1 MNPPRWTEITPSEY
15 AWEREA
21 LDYVKA
27 RLPDNEPFRAWSNFE
42 FIAEDGSINEVDL
55 LVVSVHKVYLVEIK
69 SWSGAI
75 SGDQSTW
82 RREVDGKVFL
92 VDSPL
97 LLANRKAKK
106 LIGLLKTQK
115 ALAKQRRP
123 YVEAVVFLSRVGAR
137 CRLEGRARTGVY
149 LSSDSERD
157 GHPNI
162 LEVLGGNAGF
172 DPRRPPQRIDRS
184 LSRAFARA
192 VEQAGIPPS
201 QRQRRVTDYVLRSLL
216 LETDAF
222 QDWEAE
228 HVSVSGSKRRI
239 RIYPL
244 ARASSE
250 AVRAEGRRA
259 AEREYQLLD
268 GISHDGILRVESLT
282 SAEQGPALVFEHD
295 PDAERLDRFLE
306 HRSADGPN
314 LVTRL
319 DLLRQ
324 LAETLKYAHERR
336 LYHRALTPQKVLVV
350 DADTERPKLKIF
362 DWRAGAHA
370 APHGSS
376 TSGSRASG
384 SGTTL
389 NLTGDDE
396 GDVYLA
402 PETTHGQFI
411 AEKLDIFSLGAIGFR
426 LFSGQPP
433 ASTVAALNA
442 RLESAGGL
450 RLSDAV
456 DGLPGSLQL
465 VVESA
470 TDPEVGKRPNSVS
483 EFLDLIVEA
492 ERELADVRE
501 EQEAVV
507 HPLDANP
514 GDMLEHG
521 FLMEQRLGKGSTAVA
536 LKVEHDEGSGVLK
549 VALDPSLNER
559 IRREGQVLE
568 LLRHPNIVSFRRC
581 VELSGHAA
589 LFIAMAGTE
598 NKTGTYTLADR
609 IREEGRLSLDLLQ
622 RFGSQLLNVV
632 QWLEENGISHR
643 DLKPDN
649 IGVSASAADKS
660 LALVVFDFSLADTP
674 AENIRAGTPQYLDP
688 FLRRRKPPRWDV
700 YAERFAAAMTLH
712 EMATGNLP
720 RWGDGSTE
728 PLLVDEEVTV
738 DAEWFDPSVRD
749 PLAGFFAKALAR
761 DYRSRFDSAE
771 EMCLAWSGCFE
782 AIDIQTAGDEEGRDL
797 PGELDGV
804 TRETPLLALGLSP
817 RLQNALDRLGA
828 HTVAQLVDLPRI
840 RLYRNK
846 GIGQRIVK
854 LIRELSE
861 RLAEYLAEHGQTLD
875 TTTTVHSDDHPVDP
889 AVWSIDLLASKLVS
903 THIPDEEA
911 RLVRAV
917 LGIEGR
923 LGLLPAHRNVAESL
937 GVAPTEIAGAI
948 RRARDRWAK
957 HGWMAP
963 LRDSVAALISK
974 YGGIMTVRELAEA
987 LAATRGSTETGE
999 ARLRRAGAVAAAALE
1014 MESAREQCRYRVQ
1027 RHDASSG
1034 ASALILATEALDP
1047 ALTAS
1052 MESRADWVRELGK
1065 LADDIAGADPLL
1077 PPARVMESLTAA
1089 APPAGT
1095 QPLAPDRILH
1105 LAVQSSA
1112 HAAIS
1117 SRGELYP
1124 PGMTA
1129 ERAAKLGAS
1138 SLLGPTKLTER
1149 DIRKRVAS
1157 RYPEAEPLPGRPSL
1171 DDLLD
1176 KAGLRL
1182 EWDEPTRT
1190 YRSPVARSSYASS
1203 TSTVRSSAHG
1213 EDGAD
1218 DAVSLD
1224 ARLGRVVKT
1233 HGFLALSVSPRHLS
1247 RVERY
1252 LAAALALAPFSL
1264 EAGLI
1269 RHMKS
1274 VAADLGAD
1282 WKVVVAADAEPVGS
1296 KHRRNLDQLVRRALP
1311 GLAHEVATAPEPLLL
1326 THPGLLARYRQLD
1339 VLANVQEACQ
1349 RGMAPA
1355 ARLLCIAAD
1364 DSVNMPVID
1373 GQALP
1378 VVFSAAWMRPG
1389 RAWLSRTGSAATPPA
1404 DVDGAGAEHGAG
1416 RSTSRPHRFCATISP

>member
-1 MNPPRWTEITPSEY
+1 MNSPRWTEITPSEY

-82 RREVDGKVFL
+82 RREVDGKVLL

-106 LIGLLKTQK
+106 LIGLLKAQK

-123 YVEAVVFLSRVGAR
+123 YVEAVVFLSRIGAR

-149 LSSDSERD
+149 LSAESERD
-157 GHPNI
+157 GHPNL

-192 VEQAGIPPS
+192 VEQAGIRPS

-228 HVSVSGSKRRI
+228 HISVSGSKRRV

-295 PDAERLDRFLE
+295 PDAERLDRYLE
-306 HRSADGPN
+306 RRNADGPD

-336 LYHRALTPQKVLVV
+336 LYHRALTPQKVLVI
-350 DADTERPKLKIF
+350 DANTERPKLKIF

-370 APHGSS
+370 APHGSG
-376 TSGSRASG
+376 TIGTRDSGSRTMLS
-384 SGTTL
+384 
-389 NLTGDDE
+389 LTGDDE

-402 PETTHGQFI
+402 PETTHGQFL

-442 RLESAGGL
+442 RLASAGGL

-470 TDPEVGKRPNSVS
+470 TDPEVGKRPNSIS
-483 EFLDLIVEA
+483 EFLDLLVEA
-492 ERELADVRE
+492 ERELADLRE

-536 LKVEHDEGSGVLK
+536 LKVEHDDGSGVLK

-568 LLRHPNIVSFRRC
+568 LLRHPNIVSFRRY

-688 FLRRRKPPRWDV
+688 FLRRRKPPRWDG

-720 RWGDGSTE
+720 RWGDGSTN
-728 PLLVDEEVTV
+728 PLQVDEEVTV

-749 PLAGFFAKALAR
+749 PLAEFFAKALAK

-782 AIDIQTAGDEEGRDL
+782 AIDIQIAGDEEGRDL

-861 RLAEYLAEHGQTLD
+861 RLAEHLAEHGQTLD

-911 RLVRAV
+911 RLVRTV
-917 LGIEGR
+917 LGVEGR
-923 LGLLPAHRNVAESL
+923 LGLLPAHRKVAESL

-963 LRDSVAALISK
+963 LRDSVAALVSK

-1027 RHDASSG
+1027 RNDASNG
-1034 ASALILATEALDP
+1034 ASTLILATEALDP

-1065 LADDIAGADPLL
+1065 LADDIAGADPLP
-1077 PPARVMESLTAA
+1077 PPARVTETLTAA
-1089 APPAGT
+1089 TPPAGM
-1095 QPLAPDRILH
+1095 QQLAPDRILH

-1124 PGMTA
+1124 PDMTA

-1138 SLLGPTKLTER
+1138 SLLGPTRLSER

-1171 DDLLD
+1171 DDLLE

-1203 TSTVRSSAHG
+1203 ASTARSSAHG

-1224 ARLGRVVKT
+1224 DRLGRVVKT

-1264 EAGLI
+1264 EAELI

-1274 VAADLGAD
+1274 VAAELGAD

-1296 KHRRNLDQLVRRALP
+1296 KHRRNLDQLVRRAVP
-1311 GLAHEVATAPEPLLL
+1311 GLAHEVTTAPKPLLL
-1326 THPGLLARYRQLD
+1326 TQPGLLARYRQLD

-1389 RAWLSRTGSAATPPA
+1389 RAWLSRAEIPRPA
-1404 DVDGAGAEHGAG
+1404 HQ
-1416 RSTSRPHRFCATISP
+1416 H

>member
-1 MNPPRWTEITPSEY
+1 
-15 AWEREA
+15 
-21 LDYVKA
+21 
-27 RLPDNEPFRAWSNFE
+27 
-42 FIAEDGSINEVDL
+42 
-55 LVVSVHKVYLVEIK
+55 
-69 SWSGAI
+69 
-75 SGDQSTW
+75 
-82 RREVDGKVFL
+82 
-92 VDSPL
+92 
-97 LLANRKAKK
+97 
-106 LIGLLKTQK
+106 
-115 ALAKQRRP
+115 
-123 YVEAVVFLSRVGAR
+123 
-137 CRLEGRARTGVY
+137 
-149 LSSDSERD
+149 
-157 GHPNI
+157 
-162 LEVLGGNAGF
+162 
-172 DPRRPPQRIDRS
+172 
-184 LSRAFARA
+184 
-192 VEQAGIPPS
+192 
-201 QRQRRVTDYVLRSLL
+201 
-216 LETDAF
+216 
-222 QDWEAE
+222 
-228 HVSVSGSKRRI
+228 
-239 RIYPL
+239 
-244 ARASSE
+244 
-250 AVRAEGRRA
+250 
-259 AEREYQLLD
+259 
-268 GISHDGILRVESLT
+268 
-282 SAEQGPALVFEHD
+282 
-295 PDAERLDRFLE
+295 
-306 HRSADGPN
+306 
-314 LVTRL
+314 
-319 DLLRQ
+319 
-324 LAETLKYAHERR
+324 
-336 LYHRALTPQKVLVV
+336 
-350 DADTERPKLKIF
+350 
-362 DWRAGAHA
+362 
-370 APHGSS
+370 
-376 TSGSRASG
+376 
-384 SGTTL
+384 
-389 NLTGDDE
+389 
-396 GDVYLA
+396 
-402 PETTHGQFI
+402 
-411 AEKLDIFSLGAIGFR
+411 
-426 LFSGQPP
+426 
-433 ASTVAALNA
+433 
-442 RLESAGGL
+442 
-450 RLSDAV
+450 
-456 DGLPGSLQL
+456 
-465 VVESA
+465 
-470 TDPEVGKRPNSVS
+470 
-483 EFLDLIVEA
+483 
-492 ERELADVRE
+492 
-501 EQEAVV
+501 
-507 HPLDANP
+507 
-514 GDMLEHG
+514 MLEHG

-568 LLRHPNIVSFRRC
+568 LLRHPNIVSFRRY

-720 RWGDGSTE
+720 RWGNGSTD
-728 PLLVDEEVTV
+728 PLQVDEEVTV

-749 PLAGFFAKALAR
+749 PLAEFFAKALAR

-846 GIGQRIVK
+846 GIGQRIVR

-861 RLAEYLAEHGQTLD
+861 RLAEHLAEHGQTVD

-911 RLVRAV
+911 RLLRSV

-923 LGLLPAHRNVAESL
+923 LGLLPAHRNVADSL

-963 LRDSVAALISK
+963 LRDSVAALVSK

-1027 RHDASSG
+1027 RHDAPNG
-1034 ASALILATEALDP
+1034 ASTLILATETLDP

-1077 PPARVMESLTAA
+1077 PPARVTEALTAA
-1089 APPAGT
+1089 TPPAGT

-1112 HAAIS
+1112 YAAIS

-1138 SLLGPTKLTER
+1138 SLLGPTKLSER

-1218 DAVSLD
+1218 DAMSLD
-1224 ARLGRVVKT
+1224 ERLGRVVKT

-1264 EAGLI
+1264 EAELI

-1274 VAADLGAD
+1274 AAAELGAD

-1296 KHRRNLDQLVRRALP
+1296 KHRRNLDQLVRRAVP

-1339 VLANVQEACQ
+1339 VLASVQEACQ

-1364 DSVNMPVID
+1364 DAVNMPVID

-1378 VVFSAAWMRPG
+1378 VVFSAAWIRPG
-1389 RAWLSRTGSAATPPA
+1389 RAWLSRAEIPRPA
-1404 DVDGAGAEHGAG
+1404 HQ
-1416 RSTSRPHRFCATISP
+1416 H

>member
-21 LDYVKA
+21 LDYVKT

-192 VEQAGIPPS
+192 VEQAGIRPS

-228 HVSVSGSKRRI
+228 HVSVSGSKRRV

-306 HRSADGPN
+306 HRSADGPDV
-314 LVTRL
+314 VTRL

-336 LYHRALTPQKVLVV
+336 LYHRALTPQKVLVI
-350 DADTERPKLKIF
+350 DANTERPKLKIF

-389 NLTGDDE
+389 NLTGDDK

-411 AEKLDIFSLGAIGFR
+411 PEKLDIFSLGAIGFR

-492 ERELADVRE
+492 EQELADLRE

-507 HPLDANP
+507 HPARC
-514 GDMLEHG
+514 
-521 FLMEQRLGKGSTAVA
+521 Q
-536 LKVEHDEGSGVLK
+536 SG
-549 VALDPSLNER
+549 
-559 IRREGQVLE
+559 
-568 LLRHPNIVSFRRC
+568 RH
-581 VELSGHAA
+581 
-589 LFIAMAGTE
+589 AGTRLPH
-598 NKTGTYTLADR
+598 GTTPR
-609 IREEGRLSLDLLQ
+609 Q
-622 RFGSQLLNVV
+622 RVNCRRPQG
-632 QWLEENGISHR
+632 
-643 DLKPDN
+643 
-649 IGVSASAADKS
+649 
-660 LALVVFDFSLADTP
+660 
-674 AENIRAGTPQYLDP
+674 GT
-688 FLRRRKPPRWDV
+688 R
-700 YAERFAAAMTLH
+700 
-712 EMATGNLP
+712 
-720 RWGDGSTE
+720 
-728 PLLVDEEVTV
+728 
-738 DAEWFDPSVRD
+738 
-749 PLAGFFAKALAR
+749 
-761 DYRSRFDSAE
+761 
-771 EMCLAWSGCFE
+771 
-782 AIDIQTAGDEEGRDL
+782 
-797 PGELDGV
+797 
-804 TRETPLLALGLSP
+804 
-817 RLQNALDRLGA
+817 
-828 HTVAQLVDLPRI
+828 
-840 RLYRNK
+840 
-846 GIGQRIVK
+846 
-854 LIRELSE
+854 
-861 RLAEYLAEHGQTLD
+861 
-875 TTTTVHSDDHPVDP
+875 
-889 AVWSIDLLASKLVS
+889 
-903 THIPDEEA
+903 
-911 RLVRAV
+911 
-917 LGIEGR
+917 
-923 LGLLPAHRNVAESL
+923 
-937 GVAPTEIAGAI
+937 
-948 RRARDRWAK
+948 
-957 HGWMAP
+957 
-963 LRDSVAALISK
+963 
-974 YGGIMTVRELAEA
+974 
-987 LAATRGSTETGE
+987 
-999 ARLRRAGAVAAAALE
+999 
-1014 MESAREQCRYRVQ
+1014 
-1027 RHDASSG
+1027 
-1034 ASALILATEALDP
+1034 
-1047 ALTAS
+1047 
-1052 MESRADWVRELGK
+1052 
-1065 LADDIAGADPLL
+1065 
-1077 PPARVMESLTAA
+1077 
-1089 APPAGT
+1089 
-1095 QPLAPDRILH
+1095 
-1105 LAVQSSA
+1105 
-1112 HAAIS
+1112 
-1117 SRGELYP
+1117 
-1124 PGMTA
+1124 
-1129 ERAAKLGAS
+1129 
-1138 SLLGPTKLTER
+1138 
-1149 DIRKRVAS
+1149 
-1157 RYPEAEPLPGRPSL
+1157 
-1171 DDLLD
+1171 
-1176 KAGLRL
+1176 
-1182 EWDEPTRT
+1182 
-1190 YRSPVARSSYASS
+1190 
-1203 TSTVRSSAHG
+1203 
-1213 EDGAD
+1213 
-1218 DAVSLD
+1218 
-1224 ARLGRVVKT
+1224 
-1233 HGFLALSVSPRHLS
+1233 
-1247 RVERY
+1247 
-1252 LAAALALAPFSL
+1252 
-1264 EAGLI
+1264 
-1269 RHMKS
+1269 
-1274 VAADLGAD
+1274 
-1282 WKVVVAADAEPVGS
+1282 
-1296 KHRRNLDQLVRRALP
+1296 
-1311 GLAHEVATAPEPLLL
+1311 
-1326 THPGLLARYRQLD
+1326 
-1339 VLANVQEACQ
+1339 
-1349 RGMAPA
+1349 
-1355 ARLLCIAAD
+1355 
-1364 DSVNMPVID
+1364 
-1373 GQALP
+1373 
-1378 VVFSAAWMRPG
+1378 
-1389 RAWLSRTGSAATPPA
+1389 
-1404 DVDGAGAEHGAG
+1404 
-1416 RSTSRPHRFCATISP
+1416 

>member
-1 MNPPRWTEITPSEY
+1 MNSPRWTEITPSEY

-82 RREVDGKVFL
+82 RREVDGKEFL

-115 ALAKQRRP
+115 ALARQRRP
-123 YVEAVVFLSRVGAR
+123 HVEAVVFLSRIGAR

-149 LSSDSERD
+149 LSAESERD

-192 VEQAGIPPS
+192 VEQAGIRPS
-201 QRQRRVTDYVLRSLL
+201 QRQRRVTDYVVQSLL

-228 HVSVSGSKRRI
+228 HVSVSGSKRRV

-250 AVRAEGRRA
+250 AVRAEGRRT

-295 PDAERLDRFLE
+295 PDAQRLDRFLE
-306 HRSADGPN
+306 RRSDDGPK

-336 LYHRALTPQKVLVV
+336 LYHRALTPRKVLVI
-350 DADTERPKLKIF
+350 DANTERPKLKIF

-370 APHGSS
+370 APHGSG
-376 TSGSRASG
+376 TSGSRDSG
-384 SGTTL
+384 SRTTL
-389 NLTGDDE
+389 SLTGDDE

-411 AEKLDIFSLGAIGFR
+411 AEKLDIFSLGAIGYR

-442 RLESAGGL
+442 RLASAGGL

-470 TDPEVGKRPNSVS
+470 TDPDAGKRPDSAS
-483 EFLDLIVEA
+483 EFLDLLVEA
-492 ERELADVRE
+492 ERELAGLRE

-536 LKVEHDEGSGVLK
+536 LKVACNKGGDEGSGVLK

-568 LLRHPNIVSFRRC
+568 LLRHPNIVSFRRY

-598 NKTGTYTLADR
+598 NRTGTYTLAHR

-674 AENIRAGTPQYLDP
+674 AKNIRAGTPQYLDP
-688 FLRRRKPPRWDV
+688 FLRLRKPPRWDV

-720 RWGDGSTE
+720 RWGDGSTD
-728 PLLVDEEVTV
+728 PLQVGEEVTL

-749 PLAGFFAKALAR
+749 PLAEFFAKALAR
-761 DYRSRFDSAE
+761 DYWSRFDSAE

-861 RLAEYLAEHGQTLD
+861 RLAEHLAEHGQTLD

-889 AVWSIDLLASKLVS
+889 AVWSIDLLASRLVS

-911 RLVRAV
+911 RLVRTV
-917 LGIEGR
+917 LGVEGG
-923 LGLLPAHRNVAESL
+923 LGLLPAHRKVAESL

-948 RRARDRWAK
+948 RHARDRWAR

-963 LRDSVAALISK
+963 LRDSVAALVSK

-1027 RHDASSG
+1027 RHDASNG
-1034 ASALILATEALDP
+1034 ASTLILATEALDP
-1047 ALTAS
+1047 ALIAS
-1052 MESRADWVRELGK
+1052 MEARADWVRELGK
-1065 LADDIAGADPLL
+1065 LAEDIAGADPLL
-1077 PPARVMESLTAA
+1077 PPARVTEALAAA
-1089 APPAGT
+1089 APPAGV

-1105 LAVQSSA
+1105 LAVQSST

-1138 SLLGPTKLTER
+1138 SLLGPTKLSEQ

-1171 DDLLD
+1171 DDLLE

-1190 YRSPVARSSYASS
+1190 YRSPVARSSNASS
-1203 TSTVRSSAHG
+1203 ASTVRSSAHG

-1224 ARLGRVVKT
+1224 ERLGRVVKT

-1274 VAADLGAD
+1274 VAAELGAD

-1296 KHRRNLDQLVRRALP
+1296 KHRRNLDQLVRRAVP

-1389 RAWLSRTGSAATPPA
+1389 RAWLARR
-1404 DVDGAGAEHGAG
+1404 E
-1416 RSTSRPHRFCATISP
+1416 